1 VLDHLDNGI
10 IDLTTHILNSTQL

>member
-1 VLDHLDNGI
+1 VLDHLDDGI